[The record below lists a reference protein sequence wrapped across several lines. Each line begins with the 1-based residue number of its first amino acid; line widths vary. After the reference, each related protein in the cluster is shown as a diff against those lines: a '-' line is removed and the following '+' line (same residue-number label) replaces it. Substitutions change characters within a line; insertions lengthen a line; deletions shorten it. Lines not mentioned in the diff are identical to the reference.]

1 MPGDHGRGAN
11 RVVRP
16 YAITGGRTQPARAD
30 LELEAL
36 VFADPAALAAADLGD
51 ERRAIVLLCAEALS
65 VAEIS
70 AHLAIP
76 VGVTRVLVADMVADG
91 LVHLHRPGAPGAR
104 PDLALL
110 ERVLEGLRSI

>member
-1 MPGDHGRGAN
+1 MPGDHRRGAN

-36 VFADPAALAAADLGD
+36 VFADPSALVTADLGD
-51 ERRAIVLLCAEALS
+51 ERRAIVRLCAEVVS

-70 AHLAIP
+70 ARLAIP
-76 VGVTRVLVADMVADG
+76 WA
-91 LVHLHRPGAPGAR
+91 
-104 PDLALL
+104 
-110 ERVLEGLRSI
+110 

>member
-1 MPGDHGRGAN
+1 MPGDRGRGAS

-16 YAITGGRTQPARAD
+16 YAITGGRTGSAGPE

-36 VFADPAALAAADLGD
+36 VFADPSALAGSDLGD
-51 ERRAIVLLCAEALS
+51 ERRAIVLLCAEVLS

-76 VGVTRVLVADMVADG
+76 VGVTRVLVADMVAAG
-91 LVHLHRPGAPGAR
+91 LVHLHRPEVPGDR

-110 ERVLEGLRSI
+110 EWVLESLRSI

>member
-36 VFADPAALAAADLGD
+36 VFTDPSALA
-51 ERRAIVLLCAEALS
+51 
-65 VAEIS
+65 S
-70 AHLAIP
+70 A
-76 VGVTRVLVADMVADG
+76 
-91 LVHLHRPGAPGAR
+91 
-104 PDLALL
+104 DLALL
-110 ERVLEGLRSI
+110 ERILEGLRSI